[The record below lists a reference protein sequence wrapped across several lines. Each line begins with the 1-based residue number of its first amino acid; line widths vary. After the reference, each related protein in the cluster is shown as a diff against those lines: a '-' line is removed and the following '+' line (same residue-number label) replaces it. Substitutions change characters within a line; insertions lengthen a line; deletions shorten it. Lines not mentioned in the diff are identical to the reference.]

1 MASDSPQHTRRS
13 ASSGTIAAAL
23 GVACVIAGLWF
34 RFGRES
40 GESLDTAG
48 ARTPQRTDLGE
59 DVAAGSATGGSSR
72 GNATADRARSR
83 AKVTVTPDIIDLGE
97 IAQCGGVARS
107 SVSLTNASS
116 EPVKVVGWVVSC
128 ACIRMLDEPGFTIA
142 ARDSVEVPFEVD
154 AWGIGGKSARLD
166 FRLDGNAVG
175 PRVRIDY
182 KVAGP
187 IRARPSVAIRPD
199 RDQPMLIELERCDAD
214 GAHVAEAF
222 EVLSVLPPVGHIYK
236 VPEGEP
242 PLDAGWG
249 GFDLD
254 FALIDELASAPDA
267 AQDPSF
273 EWKETPA
280 GRRWKSLEIRVMTDH
295 PECNELRLRVRN
307 R

>member
-1 MASDSPQHTRRS
+1 MS
-13 ASSGTIAAAL
+13 AENSKRTSRTMSSGSLAAAL
-23 GVACVIAGLWF
+23 GIACVVAGLWF
-34 RFGRES
+34 RFGRDE
-40 GESLDTAG
+40 GETRD
-48 ARTPQRTDLGE
+48 
-59 DVAAGSATGGSSR
+59 SSR
-72 GNATADRARSR
+72 PRETQVADGDESAPASSSTGTGSRRNATTDQARSR
-83 AKVTVTPDIIDLGE
+83 AKVTVTPDIIDLGT
-97 IAQCGGVARS
+97 IAQCGGIARS
-107 SVSLTNASS
+107 SVSLTNTTA

-182 KVAGP
+182 SVGGP

-199 RDQPMLIELERCDAD
+199 RDQPMLIELERCDSD

-222 EVLSVLPPVGHIYK
+222 EVLSVFPPVGQIYR
-236 VPEGEP
+236 VSEGEP

-254 FALIDELASAPDA
+254 FAMIDELASAPDA
-267 AQDPSF
+267 AQDPNF
-273 EWKETPA
+273 EWKETPT
-280 GRRWKSLEIRVMTDH
+280 GRRWKSLEIRVMTNH